1 MDSREFMF
9 AFGLGI
15 LIRFSLIAQLILV
28 DNEKLGEDLAMAL

>member
-1 MDSREFMF
+1 MF

-15 LIRFSLIAQLILV
+15 LIRFSLIVQLVLV